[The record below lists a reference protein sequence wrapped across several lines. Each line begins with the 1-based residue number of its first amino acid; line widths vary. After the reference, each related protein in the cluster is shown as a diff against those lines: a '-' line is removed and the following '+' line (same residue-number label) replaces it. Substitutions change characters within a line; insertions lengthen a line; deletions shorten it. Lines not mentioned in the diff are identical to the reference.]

1 MLQENKWM
9 PCITSRLETIYPFK
23 IQLQQE
29 RITEIKCCQVKI
41 TKKAVSTYF
50 GPFFSNYT
58 KNLNKSD
65 SYENVFF

>member
-9 PCITSRLETIYPFK
+9 PGITSRFETIYPFT

-29 RITEIKCCQVKI
+29 ERTEIKCCQVKI

-50 GPFFSNYT
+50 GPFF
-58 KNLNKSD
+58 
-65 SYENVFF
+65 F

>member
-9 PCITSRLETIYPFK
+9 PGKTSRVETIYPFT

-29 RITEIKCCQVKI
+29 GITVIKCCQVKI

-50 GPFFSNYT
+50 GPFLAIT
-58 KNLNKSD
+58 LKI
-65 SYENVFF
+65 

>member
-50 GPFFSNYT
+50 GPFFSNY
-58 KNLNKSD
+58 S
-65 SYENVFF
+65 